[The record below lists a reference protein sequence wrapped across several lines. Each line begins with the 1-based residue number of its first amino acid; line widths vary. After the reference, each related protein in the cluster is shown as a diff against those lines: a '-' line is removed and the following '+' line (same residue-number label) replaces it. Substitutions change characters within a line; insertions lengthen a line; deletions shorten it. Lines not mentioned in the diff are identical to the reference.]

1 MKKINKA
8 FMIVIIIYFFQGVI
22 HNLGHPVTPAFVED
36 DLGIPKYMFGVFFA
50 TMSFGLVVGAPIW
63 GIIADRGKK
72 KLAMVLGLL
81 LYSIGQFA
89 FGYVGNMY
97 WMVFF
102 RFLSGFGVSASVTLF
117 ISHTVEI
124 SQPENRAK
132 HLAWMAASLAL
143 GRSIG
148 YYIGGFISTNTWLV
162 QLLGTGI
169 GHYRK
174 VFLIQALLN
183 IIHTAIIFIFI
194 KEVSQP
200 QESRSRSGFL
210 TSFKNIKKINTN
222 LLLFLISLIFMSIAF
237 TNFSKYL
244 DVYFNDLG
252 YVANDIGNFNLVI
265 GIVGILTS
273 IFIVPLVI
281 KIKKRLLVF
290 QVIQIT
296 SILAVLF
303 VFRSNNFIVS
313 VYSVFMIFV
322 IGQAIY
328 QPLEQHYIANQV
340 KDGLYATTMGIRQ
353 SFFSIGMVIGPLIA
367 GVLIDIKPIY
377 AFDFNTLMLAIAF
390 ILVLIVSIRVNHA
403 KMNESKN

>member
-1 MKKINKA
+1 MKKINRA
-8 FMIVIIIYFFQGVI
+8 FVMIIIIYFFQGVI
-22 HNLGHPVTPAFVED
+22 HNLGHPVTPAFVQD

-72 KLAMVLGLL
+72 RIAMVGGLII
-81 LYSIGQFA
+81 YSIGQFA

-124 SQPENRAK
+124 SKPENRAK

-143 GRSIG
+143 GRSVG
-148 YYIGGFISTNTWLV
+148 YWIGGFLSSNSFMVELLNT
-162 QLLGTGI
+162 GE
-169 GHYRK
+169 GHLK
-174 VFLIQALLN
+174 NVFLLQALIN
-183 IIHTAIIFIFI
+183 VVHAVIVFAVI
-194 KEVSQP
+194 KETQTKRAVIKKTNFIQ
-200 QESRSRSGFL
+200 
-210 TSFKNIKKINTN
+210 SFKNLGKIDRNV
-222 LLLFLISLIFMSIAF
+222 LLFLISLIFMSIAF

-252 YVANDIGNFNLVI
+252 YTTDVIGNFNLVI
-265 GIVGILTS
+265 GLVGIATS

-281 KIKKRLLVF
+281 KFNRNLLVF
-290 QVIQIT
+290 QIIQIT
-296 SILAVLF
+296 SIIAVLY
-303 VFRSNNFIVS
+303 VFRSNNFMVA

-328 QPLEQHYIANQV
+328 RPLEQHFIAEQV
-340 KDGLYATTMGIRQ
+340 KDGLYSTTMGLRQ

-367 GVLIDIKPIY
+367 GVLIEMKPIY
-377 AFDFNTLMLAIAF
+377 AFDFNTAMIGIGF
-390 ILVLIVSIRVNHA
+390 ILVFIVNLRMKRQNKTIDD
-403 KMNESKN
+403 